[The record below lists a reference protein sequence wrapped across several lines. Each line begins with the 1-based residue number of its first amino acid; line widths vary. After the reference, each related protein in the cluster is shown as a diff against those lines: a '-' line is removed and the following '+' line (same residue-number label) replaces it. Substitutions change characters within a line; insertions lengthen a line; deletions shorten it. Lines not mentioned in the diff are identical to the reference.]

1 VTRPERGACRLG
13 RGPLRAVPGLAII
26 LPACSQGILGTD
38 AFPKHELY
46 GLTSQAR
53 RAAFSVTLNI
63 AEGSAKRGDG
73 EFRRY
78 LDIAIGSITELQVAL
93 RLARD
98 RGYLSNHDWDVL
110 ERLRNHAGA
119 LTWLLYKAVSKR
131 KRQEP

>member
-1 VTRPERGACRLG
+1 M
-13 RGPLRAVPGLAII
+13 AII

>member
-1 VTRPERGACRLG
+1 MAPYERFQAWQLSYK
-13 RGPLRAVPGLAII
+13 LVLKVYAA
-26 LPACSQGILGTD
+26 TD
-38 AFPKHELY
+38 AFPKYELY
-46 GLTSQAR
+46 GLTSQTR

-63 AEGSAKRGDG
+63 AEGSAKRGEG

-98 RGYLSNHDWDVL
+98 RGYLSTHDWDVL

-131 KRQEP
+131 RRQER

>member
-1 VTRPERGACRLG
+1 LAVAPYERFQAWQLSYQ
-13 RGPLRAVPGLAII
+13 LVLKVYSA
-26 LPACSQGILGTD
+26 TD

-78 LDIAIGSITELQVAL
+78 LD
-93 RLARD
+93 
-98 RGYLSNHDWDVL
+98 SNHDWDVL

>member
-1 VTRPERGACRLG
+1 VFKVTRPERGACRLG

-78 LDIAIGSITELQVAL
+78 LD
-93 RLARD
+93 
-98 RGYLSNHDWDVL
+98 SNHDWDVL